1 MFFKSKLGSLVFIV
15 IGVMIALGNGYLYL
29 VERSALRALVFFAG
43 IAWIWIGVSYFR
55 DAQNG
60 DP

>member
-1 MFFKSKLGSLVFIV
+1 MFFKSKLGSVVFIV

-29 VERSALRALVFFAG
+29 VERSAFRALVFLAG
-43 IAWIWIGVSYFR
+43 IAWIWIGVSNFR